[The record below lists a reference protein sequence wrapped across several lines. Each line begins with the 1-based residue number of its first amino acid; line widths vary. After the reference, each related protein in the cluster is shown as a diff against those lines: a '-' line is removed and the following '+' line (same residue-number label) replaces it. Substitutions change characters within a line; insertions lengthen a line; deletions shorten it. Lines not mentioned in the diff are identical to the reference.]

1 MKTRGRTR
9 LCALLALGVV
19 AVIAVCYATPFQD
32 GDLFWHMAY
41 AKQMLARGTL
51 RLDHTAFS
59 WTPASNR
66 MIYCAWAS
74 ELVLYEMWERLGLW
88 SLFALRYA
96 VVLAALALP
105 WSFARRLGLAREP
118 LTYLVLLIAAL
129 VASAGTIIK
138 PELFSLLFMALV
150 VWAFFRGK
158 QAARE
163 GAAPERWFY
172 LVPALL
178 ALWVNFHGAFIMA
191 APFLLAT
198 ALGEGLN
205 LVLARGS
212 ALPARAFHHLLAAW
226 ALSGAATLLNPYG
239 WRYPAQLFAD
249 YALHQTA
256 RPDEGWNQAHRSVFA
271 AAGPGLNH
279 VHLLWLMLALLV
291 AVLLLRAWAAPR
303 RARVDF
309 TLVLANAAYVPLYV
323 IYMRATSFWGP
334 VFACGFLFA
343 AAQTRAW
350 FVESRRATTVRA
362 FGRKAVAPL
371 AAMACVVL
379 GAFAARTAFLPAPWT
394 WVGFGNGY
402 LNPVPEAEYL
412 AASRLGPR
420 VLNLFDTGGY
430 LLWRLEP
437 RFKVM
442 TDQRS
447 FPYLDW
453 FAEQYAFSTGQNFD
467 RFLAAHP
474 ADVAVIDLIKE
485 PVWRSFLSAPG
496 WRLVYFGPTAAVFVP
511 ADTAPERLPDDPA
524 PARFTHLRNASVAA
538 RVFHFA
544 SVTGDFRTA
553 WLMADQ
559 LESALRGQAVPA
571 ELQAVRDYRT
581 AHRALRSGDTLQATA
596 LFRAAFARCDPGE
609 RDRLIQTLLLSLE
622 AAGADTPPADT
633 QAIRAALQKLAAP
646 E

>member
-1 MKTRGRTR
+1 MKARTA
-9 LCALLALGVV
+9 LCALLALVIG
-19 AVIAVCYATPFQD
+19 AVIAVTYATPFQD

-59 WTPASNR
+59 WTPASDR

-74 ELVLYEMWERLGLW
+74 ELLLYGLWEKVGEW

-96 VVLAALALP
+96 TLLAALALP
-105 WSFARRLGLAREP
+105 WTFARRLGLAREP
-118 LTYLVLLIAAL
+118 LTYLVLLIGAL

-138 PELFSLLFMALV
+138 PELFSLIFMALV

-163 GAAPERWFY
+163 GAASQRWFW
-172 LVPALL
+172 LVPALI
-178 ALWVNFHGAFIMA
+178 ALWVNFHGAFILV

-198 ALGEGLN
+198 AAGEGLN

-212 ALPARAFHHLLAAW
+212 ALPPRAYRHLLGGW

-249 YALHQTA
+249 FALRRTA
-256 RPDEGWNQAHRSVFA
+256 RPDEAWNQAHRSIFA

-291 AVLLLRAWAAPR
+291 GVLVLRAWAAPR
-303 RARVDF
+303 RSRVDF
-309 TLVLANAAYVPLYV
+309 TLVLANAAYVPLFI
-323 IYMRATSFWGP
+323 IYMRSTSFWGP
-334 VFACGFLFA
+334 VFACSFLFA
-343 AAQTRAW
+343 AAQTRGW
-350 FVESRRATTVRA
+350 LVENGRGAAMRA
-362 FGRKAVAPL
+362 FGKKALAPL
-371 AAMACVVL
+371 AATACVVL
-379 GAFAARTAFLPAPWT
+379 GAIAFRTAFLPAPWT
-394 WVGFGNGY
+394 WVGFGNSY
-402 LNPVPEAEYL
+402 LNPVPEGEYL

-420 VLNLFDTGGY
+420 ILNLFDTGGY

-447 FPYLDW
+447 FPYLEW
-453 FAEQYAFSTGQNFD
+453 FAEQQAFSTGKIFAT
-467 RFLAAHP
+467 FLAAHP

-485 PVWRSFLSAPG
+485 PVWRQFLGARDWKP
-496 WRLVYFGPTAAVFVP
+496 VYFGPTAAVFVP
-511 ADTAPERLPDDPA
+511 AGTPPDQLPEDPA
-524 PARFTHLRNASVAA
+524 PTRFEHLRNATVAVH
-538 RVFHFA
+538 VFRFA
-544 SVTGDFRTA
+544 AATGDFRTA
-553 WLMADQ
+553 WLVADQ
-559 LESALRGQAVPA
+559 IEDTLRPHAEPA
-571 ELQAVRDYRT
+571 ELQSVRDYRA
-581 AHRALRSGDTLQATA
+581 AHRALRTGDTVQATA
-596 LFRAAFARCDPGE
+596 LFRSVFARHDPGE

-622 AAGADTPPADT
+622 AAGPATPPADL
-633 QAIRAALQKLAAP
+633 ASIRAALLKLAAP